1 MSSQSD
7 ARNSDLLATTGD
19 ILRIWELVD
28 DPRYGQSNSIN
39 SSSRANNNPN
49 RHMQQLV
56 KKAELVNVRIN
67 VFFYILYL
75 NFSNVSYS
83 LDETI

>member
-1 MSSQSD
+1 MSERIGVLIFLLSPQQSD

-56 KKAELVNVRIN
+56 KKAELVNVMYKKIDR
-67 VFFYILYL
+67 
-75 NFSNVSYS
+75 S
-83 LDETI
+83 